1 MYKFLAI
8 TLASFFI
15 TSISH
20 ASVEGKGLFCAGY
33 EEVNNPLFLYFKDS
47 TTVQSFSIKG
57 YEIFRIERP
66 YTLDGAK
73 TIVVDLR
80 DAYYS
85 INRQTL
91 KISHGNSAMGT
102 CAVVNS
108 RQDLIS
114 KMQSFI
120 NKAKNKNK
128 I

>member
-20 ASVEGKGLFCAGY
+20 ASVEGKGLFCAD
-33 EEVNNPLFLYFKDS
+33 EKVNNPLFLYFKDS
-47 TTVQSFSIKG
+47 TTFQSFSIKG
-57 YEIFRIERP
+57 YEIFKIERP

-73 TIVVDLR
+73 TIEVNFPH
-80 DAYYS
+80 AYYR

-91 KISHGNSAMGT
+91 KISRGNRAMGT